1 MNQGATW
8 LFDAYI
14 SLFGG
19 AARWV
24 SLFPL
29 ALLASTAMLWIFALT
44 SKPDAIRR
52 AKQLLQAHLLEMR
65 LFGDEP
71 ALVLRAQAHLLRAN
85 ARYLGLMLVPV
96 LCASIVMLPL
106 LAQMERFYGRGVLQ
120 PGQSALFT
128 VQLRG
133 PVDFNSVPPRLEAP
147 SGIRVET
154 PAVRVAAENQVVWR
168 IRAESEV
175 SGVLRASFA
184 DGGTVEKQIEAGLR
198 QRPVVVRRVSNAGDL
213 WLRPGERRMQGLPVA
228 WAEIDYPD
236 ASVPL
241 FGIRLHW
248 LVAFLLFSMVAA
260 LLLRRRFGVVF

>member
-1 MNQGATW
+1 MNQGASW

-24 SLFPL
+24 SLLPL
-29 ALLASTAMLWIFALT
+29 AVLASAVMLWIFGLT

-52 AKQLLQAHLLEMR
+52 AKQLLQAYLLEMR

-96 LCASIVMLPL
+96 LCAGIVLLPL
-106 LAQMERFYGRGVLQ
+106 LAQMERFYGRGPLQ
-120 PGQSALFT
+120 PGQTALFT
-128 VQLRG
+128 VHLRE
-133 PVDFNSVPPRLEAP
+133 PVDFNSAPPRLEAP
-147 SGIRVET
+147 YGIRVET
-154 PAVRVAAENQVVWR
+154 PAVRVAAENRVVWR
-168 IRAESEV
+168 LRADSEA

-184 DGGTVEKQIEAGLR
+184 WGKVEKQIEAGWR
-198 QRPVVVRRVSNAGDL
+198 QRPVIVRRVSSPWDL
-213 WLRPGERRMQGLPVA
+213 WLRPGEGRMRDLPVA

-248 LVAFLLFSMVAA
+248 VVAFLLFSTATA
-260 LLLRRRFGVVF
+260 LLLKRRFGVVF

>member
-1 MNQGATW
+1 MNQGASR

-19 AARWV
+19 VARWV

-29 ALLASTAMLWIFALT
+29 ALLASTVMLWIFALT

-71 ALVLRAQAHLLRAN
+71 ALVLRAQAQLLRAN
-85 ARYLGLMLVPV
+85 ARYLGLMLIPV
-96 LCASIVMLPL
+96 LCASIVLLPV
-106 LAQMERFYGRGVLQ
+106 LAQMERFYGRRPLE
-120 PGQSALFT
+120 PGQAALFT

-133 PVDFNSVPPRLEAP
+133 PVDFNSAPPQLEAP

-154 PAVRVAAENQVVWR
+154 PAVRVAAENRVVWR
-168 IRAESEV
+168 IRAESEA

-184 DGGTVEKQIEAGLR
+184 WGTVEKKIDAGLR
-198 QRPVVVRRVSNAGDL
+198 QRPVVARRVSSAWDL
-213 WLRPGERRMQGLPVA
+213 WLRPGEGRMQGLPVG

-248 LVAFLLFSMVAA
+248 IVAFLLFSMVAA
-260 LLLRRRFGVVF
+260 LLLKRRFGVVF